1 MLATTYAGGGAG
13 AGVEINLPG
22 GGLEE
27 WGGGTEWRM
36 QVLAATP
43 EVVEEVQAMNW
54 TGGSGVVIVRYPNTY
69 TITVG
74 AGLTSSTTTDGSDKV
89 TSFTA
94 GTDTISFS

>member
-1 MLATTYAGGGAG
+1 MATTYAGGGAAA
-13 AGVEINLPG
+13 AGSGTSTLPG
-22 GGLEE
+22 GS
-27 WGGGTEWRM
+27 GGGGDEGDAGTANTGGE
-36 QVLAATP
+36 
-43 EVVEEVQAMNW
+43 EEVQEH
-54 TGGSGVVIVRYPNTY
+54 TGGSGIVIVRYPNTY